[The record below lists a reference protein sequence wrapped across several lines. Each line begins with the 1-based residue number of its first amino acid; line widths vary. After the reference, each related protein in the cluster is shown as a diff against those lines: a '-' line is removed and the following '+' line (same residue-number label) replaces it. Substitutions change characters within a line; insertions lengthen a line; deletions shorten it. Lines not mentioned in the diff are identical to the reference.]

1 MTYAAL
7 SIPTDRFQWTLKVLS
22 TWARYT
28 TGFRRRSRSAKR
40 SNIVDPERSRPLV
53 SRFEEFERYVLVT
66 KQSAEALQ
74 SSLTTGINR

>member
-1 MTYAAL
+1 MTDAAL

-22 TWARYT
+22 TLGRHA
-28 TGFRRRSRSAKR
+28 TGFRRRSGSAER

-53 SRFEEFERYVLVT
+53 SRFEEFERDVLVT